1 MDERTRPIGTTDSPE
16 VAEDTRIA
24 EEVSRILAAS
34 GRFPSDRLE
43 VSTSDGV
50 VRLRGRVG
58 SYYHKQVA
66 QVAASTVIGSRQLV
80 NEIEVG

>member
-1 MDERTRPIGTTDSPE
+1 MQTTDSLQVAEESGIADE
-16 VAEDTRIA
+16 VARE
-24 EEVSRILAAS
+24 LAAS

-50 VRLRGRVG
+50 VKLRGRVG

-66 QVAASTVIGSRQLV
+66 QAAALTVIGSRRLV
-80 NEIEVG
+80 NEIEVE

>member
-1 MDERTRPIGTTDSPE
+1 MDKRPRSIHTTDSLQVAEESGIADE
-16 VAEDTRIA
+16 VARA
-24 EEVSRILAAS
+24 LAAS
-34 GRFPSDRLE
+34 GRLPSDRLK

-50 VRLRGRVG
+50 VKLRGRVG

-66 QVAASTVIGSRQLV
+66 QVVALTVIGRRQLV